1 MRSSG
6 ANILTFSDTRWQVL
20 THSGDNLALDLCHSP
35 LRSVTKTE
43 KYSNSNTLQL
53 CAINILRL
61 TFLTLGNIFL
71 KLLTFPGLFS
81 VFDKFHYYMSV
92 PRDQGSVTTD
102 NNCCITSPH
111 PHNVAAVWPV
121 EIVRAV
127 TKIPAHCECTSV
139 LWPPAWL
146 SIRDGAGGHFV
157 PLRFVPGDM
166 DTVHNGHLPHNTLL
180 SQPTS
185 DSRFSLQIK
194 SHI

>member
-35 LRSVTKTE
+35 LRSITKTE

-61 TFLTLGNIFL
+61 TFLTLGNIFP

-102 NNCCITSPH
+102 NYCCITSPH

-127 TKIPAHCECTSV
+127 TKIPAHCCCTSV

-146 SIRDGAGGHFV
+146 SIRDERAV
-157 PLRFVPGDM
+157 
-166 DTVHNGHLPHNTLL
+166 TL
-180 SQPTS
+180 
-185 DSRFSLQIK
+185 
-194 SHI
+194 